1 MISTFF
7 LSFLHFKHDITSFF
21 FKVLKCLNQFIQNF
35 SSLIK
40 SQFEGMFVPIVCC
53 LAFVISSIFYLF
65 DKTLFAVVILG
76 PLWNTFVSS
85 LRVYEQASIE
95 GAEDSYEGRYD
106 SDGSEISLDSFV
118 IQVTKAAVFDV
129 YYFDDL
135 IMQVFLCQSQLTY
148 FICNNWFLRSIMVQC
163 IFVSILLYQVNGPS
177 MLIIFSRLM
186 LLISLWF
193 II

>member
-1 MISTFF
+1 
-7 LSFLHFKHDITSFF
+7 
-21 FKVLKCLNQFIQNF
+21 LKCLNQFIQNF

-76 PLWNTFVSS
+76 PLWKTFVSS

-135 IMQVFLCQSQLTY
+135 IMQVFSC
-148 FICNNWFLRSIMVQC
+148 
-163 IFVSILLYQVNGPS
+163 
-177 MLIIFSRLM
+177 
-186 LLISLWF
+186 
-193 II
+193 